1 VRCWGGRGFSRLE
14 SRRKGD
20 EGGGFNLEPDLDLD
34 MEVDFEVGEEAAVS
48 SFLGPRSMDS
58 KVVWIAGLVS
68 SVVVLSV
75 VYVPSVLLMVLRA
88 VT

>member
-1 VRCWGGRGFSRLE
+1 
-14 SRRKGD
+14 
-20 EGGGFNLEPDLDLD
+20 